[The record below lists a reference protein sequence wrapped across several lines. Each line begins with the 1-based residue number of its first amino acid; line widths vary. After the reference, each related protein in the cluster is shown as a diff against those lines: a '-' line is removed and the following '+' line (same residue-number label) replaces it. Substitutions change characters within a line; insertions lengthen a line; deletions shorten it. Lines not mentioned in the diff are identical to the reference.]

1 MKKILVVDDEPDVA
15 ELIKIFLDSMGYEAD
30 VFLSCEESVEAIKK
44 NKYWMVFCDYMMPW
58 TTGDKI
64 FYKIKE
70 IDGELAKR
78 FVMITGAVLN
88 ERLDEFVNK
97 EYVKVINKPFK
108 LDVIKNIIDEFEA
121 DCRRIDP

>member
-1 MKKILVVDDEPDVA
+1 
-15 ELIKIFLDSMGYEAD
+15 
-30 VFLSCEESVEAIKK
+30 SCEESVEAIKK